1 MKKPIQVIFSDLDGT
16 LFYGGPALCTMTK
29 ENEDAI
35 VRWTEAGNR
44 FIIATGR
51 PASIKDELVERHHI
65 QCDILACNGA
75 KVILN
80 DQLLWSKEV
89 GPQETRE
96 IMEICEPYGNL
107 VDFAL
112 DMDWIEWVVYHRGG
126 LVEKKYPDANYNTTV
141 EQYLSKERDMYAN
154 KIYMICANQEVKS
167 ELMEKLSVHFEGR
180 LAVTSSATDNIE
192 LGCPG
197 VSKDVAL
204 LEILKQMN
212 LDVTQAAAIG
222 DEVNDLTMLKCIPY
236 GFVMSSARDE
246 IRKEVPRE
254 IESVAGLI
262 DWCLAYNETIE

>member
-16 LFYGGPALCTMTK
+16 LFHEGPALCTMTQ

-35 VRWTEAGNR
+35 HRWTKAGNR

-51 PASIKDELVERHHI
+51 PAGIKDELVERLHI
-65 QCDILACNGA
+65 QCDILACIGA
-75 KVILN
+75 KEILD

-89 GPQETRE
+89 TPQQTRE
-96 IMEICEPYGNL
+96 IMEICEPYGDQ

-112 DMDWIEWVVYHRGG
+112 DMDWIEWVVYRRGG

-141 EQYLSKERDMYAN
+141 EQYLSIDRDMYAN
-154 KIYMICANQEVKS
+154 KIYMVCANQRVKS
-167 ELMEKLSVHFEGR
+167 ELMNKLSAHFEGR
-180 LAVTSSATDNIE
+180 LAVTSSAPDNIE
-192 LGCPG
+192 LGCLG
-197 VSKDVAL
+197 GGKDNAV
-204 LEILKQMN
+204 LEILKRMN

-246 IRKEVPRE
+246 IKKEVPKQ
-254 IESVAGLI
+254 IESVAKLI
-262 DWCLAYNETIE
+262 DWCLEYNENAE